1 MNLAIVLLKRG
12 DTLISQVDELD
23 YEPKCHLVRP
33 HTFSGNTKLTLSSW
47 PEGSDDTDIL
57 ISSEELLTVV
67 EPTEKLRKAYMTKT
81 GITEED
87 LKPTEKPVILKENN
101 IPSVAEDDYEPEFIE
116 E

>member
-23 YEPKCHLVRP
+23 YEPKCHLVKP
-33 HTFSGNTKLTLSSW
+33 HTFSGKTKLTLSSW
-47 PEGSDDTDIL
+47 PEHSDDTDIL

-67 EPTEKLRKAYMTKT
+67 EPTEQLRKAYMTKV
-81 GITEED
+81 GITEKD
-87 LKPTEKPVILKENN
+87 LNAKPKPVILTEDS
-101 IPSVAEDDYEPEFIE
+101 IPSEDDYEPEYIE